1 MVYVPSGSTR
11 GRQKQNEVPKVTTET
26 IVEGTLT
33 WPLTIHHVAQVD
45 DAGTTHLECVMTA
58 AYLVDLYESGLL
70 TQEGNLRGAH
80 YGDASPT
87 KTRKKINRWIDELI
101 VNDAVIGN
109 ISVRLD
115 PTKSDYEVL
124 TDEDGNIRLELESGH
139 LDCAVDSLSRIKAIL
154 GAADSPIGGFNL
166 ETRFQVRIWIADD
179 QLAARVGA
187 NYNTRGEK
195 VNEST
200 AKYKAPE
207 GPEQRIAQNLVRR
220 SPHLGIDNVEIH
232 AMSVSARSAKLTAFS
247 TISKAIEKT
256 WGAGPVGAADI
267 EAQSA
272 WIISAWDSLV
282 SARKEFGRLST
293 PARTETRRTSIAGSS
308 VTIHALIGV
317 MSTMYLDSLDPS
329 AEFPKLAQQDDED
342 VDFFDLENPIWEE
355 SGVVSTS
362 LATGRPGVNGSLPA
376 RRGAA
381 KQIAERLGIAVPNVG

>member
-1 MVYVPSGSTR
+1 
-11 GRQKQNEVPKVTTET
+11 
-26 IVEGTLT
+26 
-33 WPLTIHHVAQVD
+33 
-45 DAGTTHLECVMTA
+45 MTA
-58 AYLVDLYESGLL
+58 AYIVDLYESGLL

-87 KTRKKINRWIDELI
+87 KTRKKINRWIEELI
-101 VNDAVIGN
+101 ANNAVIGN

-124 TDEDGNIRLELESGH
+124 TDEDGNMRLELERGH
-139 LDCAVDSLSRIKAIL
+139 MDCAVDSLSRIRAIL
-154 GAADSPIGGFNL
+154 GAADSPIGGFDLN
-166 ETRFQVRIWIADD
+166 TRFQVRIWIAHDE
-179 QLAARVGA
+179 LAARVGA

-207 GPEQRIAQNLVRR
+207 GPEQRIAQNLVRQ

-256 WGAGPVGAADI
+256 WGAGPVSAADI

-272 WIISAWDSLV
+272 WLISAWDSLV
-282 SARKEFGRLST
+282 SVRPEFGRLST
-293 PARTETRRTSIAGSS
+293 LARTETRRTSIAGSS
-308 VTIHALIGV
+308 VTIHALLAA
-317 MSTMYLDSLDPS
+317 MSTMYLDGLDPS
-329 AEFPKLAQQDDED
+329 EEFPKLAKQPEEEL
-342 VDFFDLENPIWEE
+342 DFFDLENPIWEE

-362 LATGRPGVNGSLPA
+362 LATGRLGVNGSLPA

-381 KQIAERLGIAVPNVG
+381 KQIADRLDITVPNVG